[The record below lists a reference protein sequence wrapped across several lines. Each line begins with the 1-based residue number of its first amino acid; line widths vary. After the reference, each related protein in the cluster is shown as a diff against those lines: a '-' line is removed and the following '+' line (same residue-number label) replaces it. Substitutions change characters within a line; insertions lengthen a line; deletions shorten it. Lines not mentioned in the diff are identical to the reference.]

1 MPVMWRFALL
11 IAAFTAAI
19 PAPAGAADALTRD
32 VKSLTL
38 DGARLALAAAEAE
51 AQRRGLR
58 LSIAVVDV
66 AGNLLAFERL
76 GNAMPVSVDAAV
88 GKARTA
94 ALLGIPSKVLEDIVD
109 GGKPSYLA
117 IGGVSPLQGGV
128 PLLVK
133 GVVVGGIAGS
143 GAAAEED
150 EAVAQAGAA
159 ALAGKSS
166 Q

>member
-1 MPVMWRFALL
+1 MRRFGLL
-11 IAAFTAAI
+11 VAVFTAAI
-19 PAPAGAADALTRD
+19 CGEARAAEALTTD
-32 VKSLTL
+32 VRNLTL
-38 DGARLALAAAEAE
+38 EGARLALAAAEAE
-51 AQRRGLR
+51 AGRRGLR

-66 AGNLLAFERL
+66 GGNLLAFERL

-94 ALLGIPSKVLEDIVD
+94 ALLGIPSRALEDIVD

-117 IGGVSPLQGGV
+117 IGGLSPLQGGV

-143 GAAAEED
+143 GAAPEED
-150 EAVAQAGAA
+150 EAVAKAGAA

>member
-1 MPVMWRFALL
+1 MWRLVLL
-11 IAAFTAAI
+11 VAVLTAAI
-19 PAPAGAADALTRD
+19 SGPVRAADALTAD

-38 DGARLALAAAEAE
+38 DGARLALAAAEME
-51 AQRRGLR
+51 ARRRGLR

-76 GNAMPVSVDAAV
+76 GNAMPVSVDAAL

-94 ALLGIPSKVLEDIVD
+94 ALLGIPSKALEDIVD

-117 IGGVSPLQGGV
+117 IGGVTPLQGGV
-128 PLLVK
+128 PLMVK
-133 GVVVGGIAGS
+133 GVVVGGIASS
-143 GAAAEED
+143 GATAVED
-150 EAVAQAGAA
+150 EAVALAGAS
-159 ALAGKSS
+159 ALASKSS